1 MDLKD
6 YDYNVQYT
14 NSDVNRDGVFDYND
28 TQIMLDFLNGGTM
41 FDASYLAAVMMLT
54 DLTSYE
60 SMTSTNWTGFTSS
73 RTQFPLGLSTGT
85 KQYDKK
91 LQCTF

>member
-1 MDLKD
+1 M
-6 YDYNVQYT
+6 
-14 NSDVNRDGVFDYND
+14 
-28 TQIMLDFLNGGTM
+28 
-41 FDASYLAAVMMLT
+41 ASYLAAVMMLT

-85 KQYDKK
+85 KQYDKNIAVHFK
-91 LQCTF
+91 GDVNMSHSHLPSCTNYKYGNG

>member
-1 MDLKD
+1 
-6 YDYNVQYT
+6 
-14 NSDVNRDGVFDYND
+14 
-28 TQIMLDFLNGGTM
+28 
-41 FDASYLAAVMMLT
+41 MMLT

-85 KQYDKK
+85 KQYDKSIS
-91 LQCTF
+91 TF